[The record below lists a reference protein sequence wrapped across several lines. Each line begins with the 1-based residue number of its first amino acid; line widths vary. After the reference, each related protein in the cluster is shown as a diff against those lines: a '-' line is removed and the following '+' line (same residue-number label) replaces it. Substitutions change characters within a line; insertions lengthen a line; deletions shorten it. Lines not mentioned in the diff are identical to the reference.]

1 MAQNNLVHRTML
13 IVGNSSFTF
22 KYSKVIQDREDTEKT
37 NVELN
42 SRMNGLREKTIR
54 SQPEYQ
60 QRDDFLFG

>member
-42 SRMNGLREKTIR
+42 SRINGQREKTIR

-60 QRDDFLFG
+60 QRDDFHFH